1 VPEPHHAEAVSH
13 LLGELEAS
21 IMRIMWDR
29 NSATVRDV
37 LDRLGRDGRP
47 LAYTT
52 VLTVMGRLVGKELLS
67 RELVGKTHVYR
78 AALTEE
84 QFVRMAAA
92 TRVQALVDELGD
104 AAIAQFVSRV
114 KELSPAHYQALER
127 MARGGRP

>member
-1 VPEPHHAEAVSH
+1 
-13 LLGELEAS
+13 
-21 IMRIMWDR
+21 MRIMWDR